1 MATQIWTLGESLK
14 PMVIPICVLSNWLLQ
29 SWCLPSQATSTN
41 KNHLMGCQFHI
52 PVSLLGG
59 VQVVVYVDGG
69 VSLCS
74 SASHFIHGCTSAPFT
89 AKWG

>member
-1 MATQIWTLGESLK
+1 
-14 PMVIPICVLSNWLLQ
+14 
-29 SWCLPSQATSTN
+29 
-41 KNHLMGCQFHI
+41 MGCQFHI